1 MGIIKYVISLR
12 GARAII
18 HLRRSPPPV
27 LSQVNLLSSSRFQ
40 DTSISLFSSQRL
52 SLYGDSCEA
61 SKDDSRLEARSG
73 ELPLIS
79 EHSLP

>member
-12 GARAII
+12 FARAII
-18 HLRRSPPPV
+18 LLRKSPPPV

-52 SLYGDSCEA
+52 SLYGDSCETN
-61 SKDDSRLEARSG
+61 KDDSRLEARSG